1 MSGIYN
7 EISIPVLTAMTGM
20 TEGAADG
27 GSLSGDF
34 MITRVCGNR
43 LTDFLRYPARLNAY
57 VGLYCLRGNFKVDIN
72 VKTFEVCENTM
83 IFYVPGSTVK
93 VHGNSLNDGEA
104 VIVAASS
111 AFIQGV
117 PVNFNG
123 LFDRSLELFDNPCIT
138 IDEEGKTILGDYYT
152 LVSDICRSGLM
163 GKEDA
168 IKSIGASLLCLL
180 GNLWTKELSKPGLQ
194 NRGVPAR
201 TNMIF
206 EQFLK
211 LVAENFMSHKNIG
224 FYADRLYLT
233 PKYLSSLVKTVS
245 GRTASEWIDSFVILE
260 AKNLLKYSDM
270 TVKEIGYKLNFASI
284 PSFFKF
290 FKSNTGMTPTDYRS
304 GAEG

>member
-1 MSGIYN
+1 
-7 EISIPVLTAMTGM
+7 
-20 TEGAADG
+20 
-27 GSLSGDF
+27 
-34 MITRVCGNR
+34 
-43 LTDFLRYPARLNAY
+43 
-57 VGLYCLRGNFKVDIN
+57 
-72 VKTFEVCENTM
+72 
-83 IFYVPGSTVK
+83 
-93 VHGNSLNDGEA
+93 
-104 VIVAASS
+104 
-111 AFIQGV
+111 
-117 PVNFNG
+117 
-123 LFDRSLELFDNPCIT
+123 
-138 IDEEGKTILGDYYT
+138 
-152 LVSDICRSGLM
+152 M